1 MPFPAPISVHPRSAA
16 APSAAGPPAPSQA
29 LTLRAFV
36 LGMVLVAVLCGA
48 TPYVDLYL
56 QGSELVG
63 NHLPL
68 GAFCLLLLLVALTG
82 LTARIAPRAARFSR
96 GELLLVFVM
105 LLVAAGIPTWGLAGY
120 LFPAISA
127 AQYYNKKVLLPL
139 IPPWMIPDD
148 ATAIQY
154 FYSGLPAG
162 AAIPWQ
168 PWVRPLLAWSVLVAA
183 LYLLMVSLSVLIA
196 AQWIHRE
203 RLAFPLMH
211 IPLEVTRRGSSWNWR
226 EPRLWA
232 GIGLPLALHSL
243 NGMHAIYPAIPN
255 VELRAIPVFTFSD
268 DPPLSLLRADAY
280 LYFSVIGI
288 AYFLPSEISFSVW
301 FFYLAG
307 KLQSVIAYLRG
318 ADVLFQ
324 EVVESQYIGAF
335 VAFVAG
341 GLWLAAPHFRL
352 VLRAMLRPRA
362 PGGEDGY
369 AYRGALLGMVISA
382 ILFTGWFRAAG
393 VAPMVPLLALL
404 IFAVTCLGLGR
415 FVAQSGV
422 LSAKATQMMPLVVFS
437 SLAGTRWLAPG
448 EIATLGLVQYV
459 FMFDLKA
466 FLMPALAHSH
476 KLAHEA
482 GIRRRQLLIAIA
494 AALVVG
500 VVVSYASLIIVGYRQ
515 GAAQL
520 SPWFFVRGP
529 QAHLSRF
536 EKWIEAPTLFSAPRL
551 ITAGLGAAFT
561 FFLSAMH
568 QRFLWWPFHPAGYV
582 LAYSS
587 ETTRVWLA
595 FLLGWLCKGAV
606 LRAGGF
612 RVYRLALP
620 FFQGLIIGEFVAA
633 GIWTLITAAGG
644 VAGFRIFP

>member
-1 MPFPAPISVHPRSAA
+1 
-16 APSAAGPPAPSQA
+16 
-29 LTLRAFV
+29 
-36 LGMVLVAVLCGA
+36 
-48 TPYVDLYL
+48 
-56 QGSELVG
+56 
-63 NHLPL
+63 
-68 GAFCLLLLLVALTG
+68 
-82 LTARIAPRAARFSR
+82 
-96 GELLLVFVM
+96 VFVM

-120 LFPAISA
+120 LFPAMSA
-127 AQYYNKKVLLPL
+127 PQYYNKKLLLPL
-139 IPPWMIPDD
+139 LPAWMVPDD

-162 AAIPWQ
+162 AAIPWR
-168 PWVRPLLAWSVLVAA
+168 PWVRPLLAWSVLVLA
-183 LYLLMVSLSVLIA
+183 LYLLMGSLSVLIA
-196 AQWIHRE
+196 AQWIRRE

-211 IPLEVTRRGSSWNWR
+211 IPLEVTRRDGGWNWR

-232 GIGLPLALHSL
+232 GMGLPLALHSL
-243 NGMHAIYPAIPN
+243 NGLHAIYPAIPN
-255 VELRAIPVFTFSD
+255 VELRQIPVLNFSD
-268 DPPLSLLRADAY
+268 DPPWSFLKADAY

-288 AYFLPSEISFSVW
+288 AYFLPAEISFSVW

-307 KLQSVIAYLRG
+307 KLQSVVAYLRG
-318 ADVLFQ
+318 ADVVFQ

-335 VAFVAG
+335 AAFVGG
-341 GLWLAAPHFRL
+341 GLWLALPHFRQ
-352 VLRAMLRPRA
+352 VLRAVVAPRA
-362 PGGEDGY
+362 RGGEDGG
-369 AYRGALLGMVISA
+369 AYRGALLGLVISGA
-382 ILFTGWFRAAG
+382 LFVGWFRAAG
-393 VAPMVPLLALL
+393 VTPMVPLLALF
-404 IFAVTCLGLGR
+404 ICAMTYLGLGR

-437 SLAGTRWLAPG
+437 SLAGTRWLSSG

-476 KLAHEA
+476 KLAYEA
-482 GIRRRQLLIAIA
+482 GIRRRQLLLAIT

-500 VVVSYASLIIVGYRQ
+500 VVVSYASLLIVGYRQ

-529 QAHLSRF
+529 QAHLGRF
-536 EKWIEAPTLFSAPRL
+536 EKWIETPTLFSTPRL
-551 ITAGLGAAFT
+551 VTAGLGAAFT
-561 FFLSAMH
+561 LFLGAMH

-595 FLLGWLCKGAV
+595 FLLGWVCKSAL

-612 RVYRLALP
+612 RAYRAALP

-633 GIWTLITAAGG
+633 GLWTCITAAGG
-644 VAGFRIFP
+644 VTGFRIFP

>member
-1 MPFPAPISVHPRSAA
+1 
-16 APSAAGPPAPSQA
+16 
-29 LTLRAFV
+29 V
-36 LGMVLVAVLCGA
+36 LGLVLVVLLCGA

-68 GAFCLLLLLVALTG
+68 GAFCLLLLVVALAG
-82 LTARIAPRAARFSR
+82 VPARLSRRWSRFSR
-96 GELLLVFVM
+96 GELLLAFVM

-120 LFPAISA
+120 LFPAMSA
-127 AQYYNKKVLLPL
+127 PTYYNKKVLLPL
-139 IPPWMIPDD
+139 LPPWMVPDD

-154 FYSGLPAG
+154 FYSGLPQG
-162 AAIPWQ
+162 AAIPWR

-196 AQWIHRE
+196 AQWIRRE

-211 IPLEVTRRGSSWNWR
+211 IPLEVTRRGGGWSWR

-232 GIGLPLALHSL
+232 GMGLPLALHSL
-243 NGMHAIYPAIPN
+243 NGLHAIYPAIPN
-255 VELRAIPVFTFSD
+255 VELRAIPVLNFSD
-268 DPPLSLLRADAY
+268 DPPWSSLKADAY

-301 FFYLAG
+301 FFFLAG

-318 ADVLFQ
+318 ADVLYQ

-335 VAFVAG
+335 AAFVAG
-341 GLWLAAPHFRL
+341 GLWLAAPHFRQ
-352 VLRAMLRPRA
+352 VLRATLRPRA
-362 PGGEDGY
+362 HGAEDGD
-369 AYRGALLGMVISA
+369 AYRGALLGIVVSGA
-382 ILFTGWFRAAG
+382 LFVGWFRAAG

-404 IFAVTCLGLGR
+404 I

-494 AALVVG
+494 AALLVG
-500 VVVSYASLIIVGYRQ
+500 VVVSYASLLIVGYRH

-529 QAHLSRF
+529 QAHLGRF
-536 EKWIEAPTLFSAPRL
+536 EKWIQAPTLFSTPRL
-551 ITAGLGAAFT
+551 VTAGLGAAFT
-561 FFLSAMH
+561 LFLSAMH

-595 FLLGWLCKGAV
+595 FLLGWLCKSAL

-612 RVYRLALP
+612 RIYRAALP

-633 GIWTLITAAGG
+633 GVWTMIPAAGG